1 VRGICYFII
10 AGFGH
15 PQFTLDP
22 TAYHTIAGRVTQDGS
37 TNIAQCIYID
47 GVQQVCGDLL
57 SAGQATGLSGLWNQR
72 NYPIIDVDNPGS
84 PLITTNIDAFV
95 KEIVIFTCDG

>member
-1 VRGICYFII
+1 
-10 AGFGH
+10 
-15 PQFTLDP
+15 
-22 TAYHTIAGRVTQDGS
+22 
-37 TNIAQCIYID
+37 
-47 GVQQVCGDLL
+47 VQQVCGDLL

-95 KEIVIFTCDG
+95 KEIVIFTCDGWAGPLNTPGHACNGPVLTGAP